1 MRPEEET
8 RAEAAEGR
16 EEDVTLP
23 EGCILC
29 GGPLALRVRD
39 GTARTYCGVCRWI
52 SRPHMRRAGG
62 AIHVVHPAG
71 GLA

>member
-1 MRPEEET
+1 MR
-8 RAEAAEGR
+8 REATQHSAAGEQG
-16 EEDVTLP
+16 DVTLP

-29 GGPLALRVRD
+29 GGPLALRFRA
-39 GTARTYCGVCRWI
+39 GTARTYCRSCRWI
-52 SRPHMRRAGG
+52 SAPHMRRAGD